1 MRIVVCA
8 GISGALTLVPDHAWL
23 PVNDLT
29 GSPCAFAIACGVA
42 VAQSFCAHTA
52 LAALIPTPLPAP
64 TPTALSASPAP
75 PAAAPWCAVHTA
87 MGRDTDKLRTA
98 MAASTDPYVHG
109 WIKSEKLAGEAQR
122 ALFQISALLSA
133 RVRERRPAF
142 CFCKKAALWCG
153 CAGCAL
159 RRGKADLRKT
169 AQTALAPGRPD
180 R

>member
-8 GISGALTLVPDHAWL
+8 GISGALTMVPDHAWL

-98 MAASTDPYVHG
+98 MAASTDPLRARLDKKRKAG
-109 WIKSEKLAGEAQR
+109 WRSTKGFVSNFGASFR
-122 ALFQISALLSA
+122 S
-133 RVRERRPAF
+133 RP
-142 CFCKKAALWCG
+142 
-153 CAGCAL
+153 
-159 RRGKADLRKT
+159 
-169 AQTALAPGRPD
+169 
-180 R
+180 